1 MIEDN
6 VNTQNVLLLVNC
18 RASPMLQLPAGNN
31 AVPAVQQQI
40 FLQPTVTGTPVQQQ
54 VRGAQPQT
62 ALQTVQMS
70 TASTP
75 TPSNVLN
82 LGQVSH

>member
-1 MIEDN
+1 
-6 VNTQNVLLLVNC
+6 
-18 RASPMLQLPAGNN
+18 MLQLPANN
-31 AVPAVQQQI
+31 NTVPAVQQQI

-54 VRGAQPQT
+54 ARSAQPQA

-82 LGQVSH
+82 LGQVNHSQSE